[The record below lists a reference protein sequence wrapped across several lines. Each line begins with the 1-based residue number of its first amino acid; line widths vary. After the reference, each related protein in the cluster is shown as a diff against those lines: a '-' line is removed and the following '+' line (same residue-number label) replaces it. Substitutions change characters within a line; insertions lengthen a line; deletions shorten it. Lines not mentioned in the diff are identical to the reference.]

1 MQFSGVG
8 IVSIRNW
15 LIFGYLQNI
24 TKEFT
29 MTNSDRYEMIDE
41 AHGEGGF
48 GKIQKRRDNILDR
61 FVAVKLL
68 TLYDDEEARE
78 RFKREATTLAKMSH
92 PNIPAIYDVDFL
104 EKEMWIYFEY
114 IEGNNLKDV
123 IGEKTL
129 PSIEQARRWFTHIG
143 FALEHAHKLG
153 IVHRDVKPA
162 NIIISP
168 EYRTASLV
176 DFGIALTQD
185 DIDSLTGVGYVVGTA
200 AYMSPEQIAGEKLDG
215 RSDLYSLGLTLYETL
230 SGHLPHAVEYQ
241 ALSDSNESIP
251 PPVDLLIKKC
261 LVQDKNH
268 RIETASDFIL
278 ELRETIRTD
287 IPLSNLLTEARL
299 HEIISVLSQLSSDE
313 FHSKPVGQ
321 RLLLINRLKDLMR
334 TDKPELVLATA
345 RLIELLINLAMF
357 EPEKD
362 YRIVVQSGF
371 EWGFEK
377 KYSDTWQGEQQIR
390 DVLIIA
396 TKRAN
401 KMAHAVLAGQFLEF
415 VKEKALDTQPGWYIH
430 DLRKITMSL
439 LANPNCG
446 DLAQD
451 IAEFYDKINIITH
464 SS

>member
-1 MQFSGVG
+1 
-8 IVSIRNW
+8 
-15 LIFGYLQNI
+15 
-24 TKEFT
+24 
-29 MTNSDRYEMIDE
+29 MTSSERYEMIDE
-41 AHGEGGF
+41 VHGEGGF
-48 GKIQKRRDNILDR
+48 GKIQKRCDKILDR

-68 TLYDDEEARE
+68 KLSDDVEARE

-104 EKEMWIYFEY
+104 EEEMWIYFEY
-114 IEGNNLKDV
+114 IEGKNLKDV
-123 IGEKTL
+123 ISEKTL

-143 FALEHAHKLG
+143 SALSHAHQLG

-162 NIIISP
+162 NIVISP
-168 EYRTASLV
+168 DYRTASLV

-185 DIDSLTGVGYVVGTA
+185 DIDRLTGAGYVIGSP
-200 AYMSPEQIAGEKLDG
+200 AYMSPEQSEGEVLDG
-215 RSDLYSLGLTLYETL
+215 RSDCYSLGLTLYETL
-230 SGHLPHAVEYQ
+230 SGHLPRSAEYQ
-241 ALSDSNESIP
+241 ALSDINESIP
-251 PPVDLLIKKC
+251 PAVDMLIKKC

-268 RIETASDFIL
+268 RIETAADFIL

-313 FHSKPVGQ
+313 FHSKPTGQ

-345 RLIELLINLAMF
+345 RLIALLINLAMY
-357 EPEKD
+357 EPEND
-362 YRIVVQSGF
+362 YRIVIQAGF

-377 KYSDTWQGEQQIR
+377 KYSDAWQGEQPIR

-396 TKRAN
+396 TKTAH
-401 KMAHAVLAGQFLEF
+401 KQAHAVLAEQFLGF
-415 VKEKALDTQPGWYIH
+415 VKEKTIEDKPGWYLH

-446 DLAQD
+446 DLAKD
-451 IAEFYDKINIITH
+451 IAAFYDKLNIITH
-464 SS
+464 SG